1 MRTVTELVHV
11 ETAGEVID
19 ATPTHPFYVD
29 GYGFKPAGELKAG
42 DLLLLLDGTCCE
54 VTHIEKEHLS
64 KPVVVYNFEVEDW
77 HTYYVTG
84 KGVLVHNTCLEMPGG
99 GGSGTKP
106 EQLHHFATNKNK
118 TYTPQFE
125 EIANKYGLDLD
136 DAWNKKYMPHQG
148 RHPNEYHEYVLE
160 SMKQF
165 DNIAQGDKNVFLKL
179 YEKMKINITDNHD
192 MLYKDYWRNGEH

>member
-1 MRTVTELVHV
+1 MD
-11 ETAGEVID
+11 VI
-19 ATPTHPFYVD
+19 
-29 GYGFKPAGELKAG
+29 KNKRILKCLLMMVVS
-42 DLLLLLDGTCCE
+42 LLLVLGVSTGVSASSGYDRQEADTCITISE
-54 VTHIEKEHLS
+54 RLS
-64 KPVVVYNFEVEDW
+64 VR
-77 HTYYVTG
+77 
-84 KGVLVHNTCLEMPGG
+84 

-179 YEKMKINITDNHD
+179 YEKMKINITDNPD